1 MKWLNSCSIGVELL
15 DESVALKNLKYSI
28 LTKIPK
34 ISKWIRIVEISGN
47 FGCKIKL
54 GIPREVVFLNSRI
67 SGKSGVPSVAENFR
81 LVSPEFSIGR
91 KAPIIT
97 PFIARSR
104 NTVRNN
110 ASERPVRR
118 FVSLFEK
125 SHDLRKFHWSFGS
138 SPWPGTLSSVPGQD
152 TSLSQGLSPPRYINR
167 YRRI

>member
-1 MKWLNSCSIGVELL
+1 ML

-81 LVSPEFSIGR
+81 
-91 KAPIIT
+91 
-97 PFIARSR
+97 
-104 NTVRNN
+104 
-110 ASERPVRR
+110 
-118 FVSLFEK
+118 
-125 SHDLRKFHWSFGS
+125 
-138 SPWPGTLSSVPGQD
+138 
-152 TSLSQGLSPPRYINR
+152 
-167 YRRI
+167 